1 LAGLAAAE
9 MLDTSLLNLV
19 AHEMR
24 GPLAIFRG
32 YLSMLR
38 DDQSDDALREG
49 AVLAMEAKAEELDE
63 LAELLV
69 AAARLE
75 SPHPPHE
82 PTVFDI
88 AEAIRLAG
96 ERLAPRA
103 WLEQAEV
110 VAMPTEAP
118 IWVRADRGQ
127 VTRILINL
135 LNNGLTYSDRPAEVG
150 IEVRRTSPVEVAV
163 HDHGWGIAPEHQ
175 ARIFERFTRFAA
187 SEAGHQS
194 GLGLGLSI
202 SRHLAALNG
211 GSLIL
216 ERSVL
221 GQGSVFVL
229 RLPTAESDA
238 SR

>member
-1 LAGLAAAE
+1 

-24 GPLAIFRG
+24 GPLATFKG

-38 DDQSDDALREG
+38 EDQADDSLRQG
-49 AVLAMEAKAEELDE
+49 AVLAMEAKTEELEE
-63 LAELLV
+63 LADLLV
-69 AAARLE
+69 TAARLE

-82 PTVFDI
+82 PIVFDV
-88 AEAIRLAG
+88 AEAVRLAG

-110 VAMPTEAP
+110 VLLPIEAP
-118 IWVRADRGQ
+118 IWVTADRGQ

-135 LNNGLTYSDRPAEVG
+135 LNNGLTYSNRPAEVG
-150 IEVRRTSPVEVAV
+150 IEIRRTSPVEVAV
-163 HDHGWGIAPEHQ
+163 HDRGWGIAPEHQ
-175 ARIFERFTRFAA
+175 ARIFERFTRFA
-187 SEAGHQS
+187 SDAGQQS

-202 SRHLAALNG
+202 SRHLAALNE

-216 ERSVL
+216 ERSAL
-221 GQGSVFVL
+221 GEGSVFVL
-229 RLPTAESDA
+229 QLPAAEGDVPQ
-238 SR
+238 